1 MLRVFEELE
10 TEYKKKSKDI
20 DDEEASVSK
29 ALNQMKQMKDDI
41 DSSITSA
48 LEVEESQYASVMNE
62 YYGNL

>member
-29 ALNQMKQMKDDI
+29 ALNQMK
-41 DSSITSA
+41 
-48 LEVEESQYASVMNE
+48 
-62 YYGNL
+62 